1 MIQGLGS
8 MRELLWLP
16 ENMGQAIDLLASRW
30 TSVSLSLAGTPP
42 GLTTGGEGPHMKQ
55 RR

>member
-16 ENMGQAIDLLASRW
+16 ENMGQAIDLPASRW

-42 GLTTGGEGPHMKQ
+42 GLTTGGPDLDMKH